1 MNNRQNQHMTVGL
14 SIPQRLSNREREV
27 LNLIAWEHSTKEIA
41 EILFISAHTALTHRK
56 RLLAK
61 FGVRN
66 TAGLIRRAFET
77 NILKLGESQEIQ
89 AA

>member
-1 MNNRQNQHMTVGL
+1 MNRSLNQDRKEPTIRQ
-14 SIPQRLSNREREV
+14 ISNREKEV
-27 LNLIAWEHSTKEIA
+27 LNLIAWEYSTKEIA
-41 EILFISAHTALTHRK
+41 EILYISTHTALTHRK

-77 NILKLGESQEIQ
+77 KILKIVESQEIQ